1 MTTFFNLGNNESLSN
16 YSWNDIVRPATEGRE
31 RAPLEKE
38 NFRPEDTEE
47 TEIFIR
53 ELVQNSLDA
62 KDRDDSRFNNQP
74 VFISIKYVDIDDNFK
89 SVYTQLQ
96 FDETAAQHGTVD
108 RNGGFG
114 TII

>member
-74 VFISIKYVDIDDNFK
+74 IYFNQVCRY
-89 SVYTQLQ
+89 
-96 FDETAAQHGTVD
+96 
-108 RNGGFG
+108 
-114 TII
+114 